1 MLMGWTRWALL
12 IFPCRLSDSCQIRT
26 QQVTPGWMWSTSPS
40 ASARCVALLQSSATQ
55 AEYLGHGFVEAYD
68 RRSKRPL
75 LILAPLSKLVTI
87 YHQQSLIRV
96 QKEEVKLNRGL
107 ITENRTVINSQRKE
121 LKYSSWASSLKS
133 TLTPTEI
140 LTAHSL
146 FPLLAEWH
154 VFRELSRPKFTSSD
168 WLIWVGPLSIPETVL
183 DSQL

>member
-1 MLMGWTRWALL
+1 MLIGWMRWALL
-12 IFPCRLSDSCQIRT
+12 IFPRGLGNSCQIRT
-26 QQVTPGWMWSTSPS
+26 LKVTAGWMWSISPS
-40 ASARCVALLQSSATQ
+40 ASARCVALLQSPATQ
-55 AEYLGHGFVEAYD
+55 AGYSGHDFVETYD
-68 RRSKRPL
+68 HRSKRPL
-75 LILAPLSKLVTI
+75 LVLALLSKLVTI

-96 QKEEVKLNRGL
+96 WKEEVKLYQGL

-121 LKYSSWASSLKS
+121 PKYSGWASSLKS
-133 TLTPTEI
+133 ALTPTEI
-140 LTAHSL
+140 LTADSL